1 MIDQQQVGN
10 LFFLDKSAR
19 PLVTVFQDFWKKTHP
34 NMPLPEIGFMQIGSE
49 TKERVVDE
57 DNDDK
62 ESEFSEDS
70 PFYYAR
76 DETQKIIANYGYEI
90 HNLRSRYSHL
100 QSSTP
105 SQKAMIIDDIAI
117 DGGTMEAAR
126 YILKA
131 AFPEFSDRNQILGFV
146 FSSHLDPSDRGKLFS
161 VNGGGWR
168 APWADV
174 TGATGVVDAEH
185 QLMAQSAHQV
195 GYPQKQVHELREEM
209 HEIAREYDSDWQQ
222 MYDEIKAKYQE
233 APPGQVIF

>member
-1 MIDQQQVGN
+1 MSPERLPQESNNFEFKYMPDSEQRRLLAKRTLELINLIDQQQVGN

-90 HNLRSRYSHL
+90 HNLR
-100 QSSTP
+100 
-105 SQKAMIIDDIAI
+105 
-117 DGGTMEAAR
+117 
-126 YILKA
+126 
-131 AFPEFSDRNQILGFV
+131 
-146 FSSHLDPSDRGKLFS
+146 
-161 VNGGGWR
+161 
-168 APWADV
+168 
-174 TGATGVVDAEH
+174 
-185 QLMAQSAHQV
+185 
-195 GYPQKQVHELREEM
+195 
-209 HEIAREYDSDWQQ
+209 
-222 MYDEIKAKYQE
+222 
-233 APPGQVIF
+233 